1 VTFTQTLRALEARQ
15 PTRMV
20 PDLDRMRALSE
31 LLNHPQRTYPS
42 IHITGTNG
50 KTSTAIVATE
60 LLRGMGLSVGT
71 YTSPHL
77 HSVRERIAYDG
88 ELISEE
94 EFAEMFAYLEPYL
107 DQVDAQGERVTYFE
121 TLTMLAQVWFAE
133 RAVNAAVV
141 EVGMGG
147 EWDATNLIDSRVAV
161 ITEVAVDHPEL
172 GATPVE
178 IAREKVGII
187 KESTI
192 VVTGETT
199 PQVLEV
205 IASRCRDVGADLRVD
220 GSPFALE
227 DRTLAVG
234 GQTLDLRVGGRRYEE
249 VFVPVFGER
258 LATDVVLGVAAVSAF
273 TGDPEIDDAV
283 LRSALGGVR
292 TPGRVEVVKRRP
304 LVIVDGAHNP
314 DAATSLRETVDESFR
329 WERLVLVL
337 GLLADKDIAGV
348 TRILAPMADVVIA
361 TRPTS
366 TRAAGA
372 DQIAKEAEV
381 LGFEAIT
388 TNTVVGAVALALEQ
402 AGDED
407 CVLIAGSFYT
417 VAEARNV
424 LLGLS

>member
-1 VTFTQTLRALEARQ
+1 MTFTQALRALEARQ

-31 LLNHPQRTYPS
+31 LLDHPQRTYPS

-50 KTSTAIVATE
+50 KTTTAIVATE
-60 LLRGMGLSVGT
+60 VLRALGLGVGT

-88 ELISEE
+88 APIGED
-94 EFAEMFAYLEPYL
+94 EFAEAFAYLEPFL
-107 DQVDAQGERVTYFE
+107 ARVDAHGEMVTYFE
-121 TLTMLAQVWFAE
+121 TLTMLAQTWFAE
-133 RAVNAAVV
+133 RTVDAAVL

-147 EWDATNLIDSRVAV
+147 EWDATNLVDSRVAI

-187 KESTI
+187 KPGAV
-192 VVTGETT
+192 VVTGETE
-199 PQVLEV
+199 PAVLEV
-205 IASRCRDVGADLRVD
+205 IAAKAREAGAELRVE
-220 GSPFALE
+220 GSRFALE
-227 DRTLAVG
+227 DRRLAVG
-234 GQTLDLRVGGRRYEE
+234 GQTLDLRIGDRRYEE

-283 LRSALGGVR
+283 LRVALGNVR
-292 TPGRVEVVKRRP
+292 TAGRLEVLRRRP

-314 DAATSLRETVDESFR
+314 DAADSLRAAVEESFR

-337 GLLADKDIAGV
+337 GILSDKDITGV

-372 DQIAKEAEV
+372 DLVAKEAEA
-381 LGFEAIT
+381 LGFEANT
-388 TNTVVGAVALALEQ
+388 TNTVEGAVALALEQ

-424 LLGLS
+424 LLGLT

>member
-1 VTFTQTLRALEARQ
+1 MTFTQALRALEARQ

-60 LLRGMGLSVGT
+60 VLRAMGFRVGT

-88 ELISEE
+88 APISEE
-94 EFAEMFAYLEPYL
+94 DFAETLGYLEPYL
-107 DQVDAQGERVTYFE
+107 TQVDAGGELVTYFE
-121 TLTMLAQVWFAE
+121 TLTILAQTWFAE
-133 RAVNAAVV
+133 RAVDAAVI

-147 EWDATNLIDSRVAV
+147 EWDATNLVDSRVAV

-172 GATPVE
+172 GRTPVE
-178 IAREKVGII
+178 VAREKAGII
-187 KESTI
+187 KPNTI
-192 VVTGETT
+192 VVTGETA
-199 PQVLEV
+199 PPVLEV
-205 IASRCRDVGADLRVD
+205 IAGRCREAGAELRVD
-220 GSPFALE
+220 GSRFSLE
-227 DRTLAVG
+227 DRRLAVG
-234 GQTLDLRVGGRRYEE
+234 GQALDLRVGDRRYEE

-258 LATDVVLGVAAVSAF
+258 LATDALLGVAAVSAF
-273 TGDPEIDDAV
+273 TGDREIEDTV
-283 LRSALGGVR
+283 LRAALGAVR
-292 TPGRVEVVKRRP
+292 TPGRIEVVKRQP
-304 LVIVDGAHNP
+304 LVVVDGAHNP
-314 DAATSLRETVDESFR
+314 DAATSLRDAVGESFR

-337 GLLADKDIAGV
+337 GILSDKDIAGV
-348 TRILAPMADVVIA
+348 TRILAPLADVVIA

-372 DQIAKEAEV
+372 DRVAKEAEA

-388 TNTVVGAVALALEQ
+388 TNTVEGAVALALEQ

-424 LLGLS
+424 LLGLG

>member
-1 VTFTQTLRALEARQ
+1 MTFTQALRALEARQ

-60 LLRGMGLSVGT
+60 LLRALGLSVGT

-88 ELISEE
+88 APISEE
-94 EFAEMFAYLEPYL
+94 EFAEALDYLAPYL
-107 DQVDAQGERVTYFE
+107 SQVDAQGEVVTYFE
-121 TLTMLAQVWFAE
+121 TLTMLAQAWFAE
-133 RAVNAAVV
+133 RAVDAAVI

-172 GATPVE
+172 GKTPVE

-187 KESTI
+187 KPGSI
-192 VVTGETT
+192 VVTGETS
-199 PQVLEV
+199 PAVLEV
-205 IASRCRDVGADLRVD
+205 IAARSREVGSELRVE
-220 GSPFALE
+220 GSRFALE
-227 DRTLAVG
+227 DRRLAVG
-234 GQTLDLRVGGRRYEE
+234 GQALDLRVGDRRYQE
-249 VFVPVFGER
+249 VFAPVFGER
-258 LATDVVLGVAAVSAF
+258 LAMDALFGVAAVSAF
-273 TGDPEIDDAV
+273 LGDREIDDAV
-283 LRSALGGVR
+283 LSTALGNVK
-292 TPGRVEVVKRRP
+292 TPGRVEIVKRQP

-314 DAATSLRETVDESFR
+314 DAATSLRSAVEESFR

-337 GLLADKDIAGV
+337 GILSDKDIAGV
-348 TRILAPMADVVIA
+348 TRILAPMADVVIS

-372 DQIAKEAEV
+372 DLVAKEAEA
-381 LGFEAIT
+381 LGFEAIQ
-388 TNTVVGAVALALEQ
+388 TNTVEGAVAIALEQ

-424 LLGLS
+424 LLGLT